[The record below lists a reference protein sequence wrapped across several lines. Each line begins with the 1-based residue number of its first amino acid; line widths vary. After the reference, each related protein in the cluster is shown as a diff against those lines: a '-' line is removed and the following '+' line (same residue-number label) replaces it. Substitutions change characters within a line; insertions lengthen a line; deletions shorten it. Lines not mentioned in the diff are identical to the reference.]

1 MRFATLWGEIRDFG
15 ALYLHKKQ
23 NYGKY
28 NNECTVSKR

>member
-15 ALYLHKKQ
+15 ALYLQKKQ

-28 NNECTVSKR
+28 NNECTEPQM